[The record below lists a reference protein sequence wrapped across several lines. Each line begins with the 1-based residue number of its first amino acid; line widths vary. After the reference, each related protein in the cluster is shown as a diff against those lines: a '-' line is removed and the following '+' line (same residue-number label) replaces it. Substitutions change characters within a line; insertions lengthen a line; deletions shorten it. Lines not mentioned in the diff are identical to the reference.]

1 MGEGGEEE
9 EACVVIYVQCTYHM
23 ALYALPLMLRGCTA
37 LKARAKKMS
46 PDSQLETWGC
56 WVE

>member
-9 EACVVIYVQCTYHM
+9 EAGVVICTMYIPYG
-23 ALYALPLMLRGCTA
+23 LYALPLMLRGCTA
-37 LKARAKKMS
+37 LKARAFLVDES
-46 PDSQLETWGC
+46 GFTAETWGC